1 MIVGV
6 GKKKDCGI
14 TGPVF
19 SKIQREAVL
28 VETREFS
35 GTLSDL
41 LGMITLGGSA
51 IKVSPL
57 NK

>member
-1 MIVGV
+1 M
-6 GKKKDCGI
+6 

-19 SKIQREAVL
+19 SKIERAEAVL